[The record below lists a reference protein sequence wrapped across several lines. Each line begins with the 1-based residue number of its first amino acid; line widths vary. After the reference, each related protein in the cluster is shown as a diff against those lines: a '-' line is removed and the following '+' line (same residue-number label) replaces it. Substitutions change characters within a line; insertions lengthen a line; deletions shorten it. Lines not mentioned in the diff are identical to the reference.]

1 MRKIF
6 NKLRSMPKRYAVLTA
21 ALLAAVIVPA
31 ALNAWVPS
39 DRATFTWDKPA
50 TYVTFNSMTNN
61 PKQGDER
68 DFFKIRDYTNNG
80 NFTDKIDLKSKSSL
94 N

>member
-31 ALNAWVPS
+31 ALNAWGPS

-50 TYVTFNSMTNN
+50 YACLATRIPTGEEITKEY
-61 PKQGDER
+61 
-68 DFFKIRDYTNNG
+68 
-80 NFTDKIDLKSKSSL
+80 
-94 N
+94 